1 MQQSVTSINIKR
13 PKLAVVGNVN
23 TLCCDLFPMGST
35 MAVLYP
41 SLPPSIPVTGLQ
53 RELVVQKVVGIPPE
67 RIVDATEFAQLG
79 SFVMEALA
87 SGG

>member
-1 MQQSVTSINIKR
+1 MR
-13 PKLAVVGNVN
+13 VN
-23 TLCCDLFPMGST
+23 ALCCDLLHAEFP